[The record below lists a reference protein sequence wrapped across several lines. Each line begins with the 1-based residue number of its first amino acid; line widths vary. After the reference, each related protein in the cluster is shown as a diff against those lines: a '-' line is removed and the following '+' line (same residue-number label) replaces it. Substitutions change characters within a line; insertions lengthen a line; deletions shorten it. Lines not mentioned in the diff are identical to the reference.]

1 MASST
6 LQALLSTLTES
17 LKSASN
23 SLPDPSTIAPPA
35 QGISLLDT
43 KNELFLTY
51 LQNLVFLIIIKLR
64 DARGAST
71 LTEETESSESPNA
84 TITAEVVK
92 KLVELRVY
100 LEKGVKPLESR
111 LRYQIDKVVRAA
123 DDSAAGA
130 NGLVNGAKI
139 PSEKS
144 RPSKTTNDSS
154 GSESASDSDASSE
167 EDEDAAPNPIAI
179 DPLAYRPNLAAFS
192 RPSEPSSKP
201 SSSSK
206 EGIYRP
212 PRINPVAPPTTTS
225 SKEARSKPVKSRT
238 LDQFINEEL
247 STAPMAEPTIG
258 STSAAQGRRS
268 LGRKEREEARDRTRY
283 EEENLVRL
291 PEGSMKEKRMKERA
305 RGGGDVLGGYGGED
319 WVGLGAGAD
328 RVVAATKGRSSG
340 VLDRSR
346 KRRSNDEGGAG
357 ARMGESFE
365 KRRKGVESRMNRRR
379 N

>member
-247 STAPMAEPTIG
+247 STAPM
-258 STSAAQGRRS
+258 
-268 LGRKEREEARDRTRY
+268 EARDRTRY